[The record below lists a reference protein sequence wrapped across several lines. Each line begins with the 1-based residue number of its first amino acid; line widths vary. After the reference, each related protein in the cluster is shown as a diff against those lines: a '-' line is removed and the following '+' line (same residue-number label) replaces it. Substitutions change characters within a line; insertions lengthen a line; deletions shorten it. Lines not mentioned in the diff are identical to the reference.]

1 MPGAITGHRSVMQY
15 SLDQIRSPF
24 QRLRALLGST
34 PPGLPPIDLTIGEPK
49 HGMPAFAADII
60 AREAAG
66 FSRYPPIGGLP
77 ELRGA
82 IAAWMSRR
90 YPRLTGVVD
99 ADRHIL
105 PLAGSREGLFSLI
118 FPALARISVQH
129 PAVLMPNPFYQ
140 AYLAAA
146 LAAQC
151 EPVLLPAG
159 AETGFLP
166 DLDAIPRE
174 TLARTIT
181 FYLATP
187 ANPQGAVA
195 SAEYLAK
202 AIALARSH
210 GFMLVVDE
218 CYAEIYRD
226 TPPAGVLE
234 TAHATGSFSHVLSLN
249 SLSKRSNA
257 PGLRSGFIAGDADFL
272 AAYLAFRN
280 VACPQI
286 PLPIQHASAALW
298 TDEAHVETSRELYR
312 KKLAMAAECLSAHQ
326 LTRLKLDLPEGGFF
340 LWLDLAEF
348 GGGEA
353 AAETIWK
360 ECGVK
365 ILPGGYLAQP
375 DGQGINPGSSYARVA
390 LVESLDATEQALSR
404 VARLLR

>member
-1 MPGAITGHRSVMQY
+1 MQY

-24 QRLRALLGST
+24 QRLRALLGTT

-66 FSRYPPIGGLP
+66 FSRYPPIGGLA
-77 ELRGA
+77 ELRCA
-82 IAAWMSRR
+82 IAGWMGRR
-90 YPRLTGVVD
+90 YPRVSGLID
-99 ADRHIL
+99 PDRHIL
-105 PLAGSREGLFSLI
+105 PLSGSREGLFSLI
-118 FPALARISVQH
+118 FPALARKTVPH

-146 LAAQC
+146 LGAHC
-151 EPVLLPAG
+151 EPVLLPAV
-159 AETGFLP
+159 ADTGFLP

-174 TLARTIT
+174 TLERTT
-181 FYLATP
+181 AFYLATP

-195 SAEYLAK
+195 SADYLTK
-202 AIALARSH
+202 AIALARAH
-210 GFMLVVDE
+210 DFMLVVDE
-218 CYAEIYRD
+218 CYSEIYRGE
-226 TPPAGVLE
+226 PPAGILE
-234 TAHATGSFSHVLSLN
+234 TALATGGLSHALSLN

-257 PGLRSGFIAGDADFL
+257 PGLRSGFIAGDPDFL
-272 AAYLAFRN
+272 AAYLDFRN

-298 TDEAHVETSRELYR
+298 ADEAHVETSRELYR
-312 KKLAMAAECLSAHQ
+312 QKLAMAAQCLAAHQ
-326 LTRLKLDLPEGGFF
+326 QTRLKLDVPQGGFF
-340 LWLDLAEF
+340 LWLDLEDF

-353 AAETIWK
+353 ATETIWK

-365 ILPGGYLAQP
+365 ILPGEYLAQQ
-375 DGQGINPGSSYARVA
+375 DGQGFNPGSPYARVA